1 MKFNI
6 LNKSILTGFVL
17 SLAFSLSAQD
27 DWTVPANESG
37 KTCPT
42 PFNSTMKMDGKDIYN
57 KNCKSCHG
65 EVGKNNFVPLAPEPG
80 DPASEKF
87 SKNSDG
93 DLFFK
98 ITKGKGAM
106 PKFKDQLGENERWA
120 VIAYIRGF
128 HKDYVPAEGSDVSAT
143 EIAAFTGKD
152 LKLFVNKD
160 QVNLEIT
167 TEVQGNVD
175 GEMVP
180 ANGVRVG
187 FFIKRNFGLLPVCE
201 TVTTNDKGIAKAI
214 FPNDLP
220 GDSIG
225 NYDII
230 IKLIDDDMYGK
241 VEYTETLAWGTNF
254 VYENPLNN
262 RAMWGNRG
270 NAPLWLLFTYF
281 GMLIAALIT
290 IGYVMLQIKKLKSLG
305 KK

>member
-27 DWTVPANESG
+27 DWTVPANESS
-37 KTCPT
+37 KVCPT
-42 PFNSTMKMDGKDIYN
+42 PFSSTMKMDGKDIYN
-57 KNCKSCHG
+57 KSCKSCHG
-65 EVGKNNFVPLAPEPG
+65 DIGKNNFVPLVPEPG
-80 DPASEKF
+80 DPAGEKF
-87 SKNSDG
+87 SKSSDG
-93 DLFFK
+93 VLFYK
-98 ITKGKGAM
+98 ITNGKAAM
-106 PKFKDQLGENERWA
+106 PKFKDQLGESERWA
-120 VIAYIRGF
+120 VISYIRSF
-128 HKDYVPAEGSDVSAT
+128 HKDYTPAEGGSETAT
-143 EIAAFTGKD
+143 EVATFTGKD

-201 TVTTNDKGIAKAI
+201 TITTDNKGIAKAI

-220 GDSIG
+220 GDSLG

-230 IKLIDDDMYGK
+230 IKLIDDDVYGK
-241 VEYTETLAWGTNF
+241 VEYKETLAWGKSF
-254 VYENPLNN
+254 VYDNPLNH

-270 NAPLWLLFTYF
+270 NAPIWLLLSYF
-281 GMLIAALIT
+281 GMLLAAFAV

>member
-17 SLAFSLSAQD
+17 SLAFSLSAQNN
-27 DWTVPANESG
+27 WTVPANEASI
-37 KTCPT
+37 TCPT
-42 PFNSTMKMDGKDIYN
+42 PFTSSMKMDGKDIFN

-65 EVGKNNFVPLAPEPG
+65 EVGKGNFIALTPEPG
-80 DPASEKF
+80 DPATEKF

-93 DLFFK
+93 ELFYK
-98 ITKGKGAM
+98 ITNGKGAM

-120 VIAYIRGF
+120 VISYIRSF
-128 HKDYVPAEGSDVSAT
+128 HKDYVPANGGEVAT
-143 EIAAFTGKD
+143 ETEAFSGKD
-152 LKLFVNKD
+152 LKISVKKD
-160 QVNLEIT
+160 KENNEIT
-167 TEVQGNVD
+167 ATIQGNVD
-175 GEMVP
+175 GNDTP

-187 FFIKRNFGLLPVCE
+187 FFIKRTFGMLPVCE
-201 TVTTNDKGIAKAI
+201 TVTTDNNGIAKAV

-225 NYDII
+225 NYDIV
-230 IKLIDDDMYGK
+230 IKLIDDDMYGN

-254 VYENPLNN
+254 VYDNPLNH

-270 NAPLWLLFTYF
+270 NAPIWLLLSYF
-281 GMLIAALIT
+281 GMLLAAFIT
-290 IGYVMLQIKKLKSLG
+290 IGYVMLQLKKLKSLG